1 MGLLSGAFDA
11 VKGAV
16 GIATAPARTALSMA
30 GTALT
35 TGGNVVG
42 NLATG
47 NLGGAVSAVKNG
59 ASEQVGNVTGY
70 FTDNVDNVR
79 QIAGGHVE
87 FLQGGAGLIGNPIRG
102 AARLAGNSLT
112 TTGGAVTNLAQGN
125 VSGAVQSYQTGAQNA
140 FGIVGDTASQQ
151 AQNLF

>member
-1 MGLLSGAFDA
+1 MGLFSGALDV

-30 GTALT
+30 GTSLT
-35 TGGNVVG
+35 TGGNVLG

-47 NLGGAVSAVKNG
+47 NVGGAVSAAQQG
-59 ASEQVGNVTGY
+59 ASDQLGNVTGY

-87 FLQGGAGLIGNPIRG
+87 FLQGGASLIGNPVRG
-102 AARLAGNSLT
+102 AARLAGNSLS

-140 FGIVGDTASQQ
+140 LGIVGDTASQQ
-151 AQNLF
+151 ANSAF